1 MSVVLEDHV
10 GCEKLAALF
19 DVDLVVTVDEDVG
32 DFVISKQRFE
42 GTQAEQ
48 LVLELLDQPASVCVS
63 QQASVFI
70 KNVVDGGG
78 NLARD
83 LRGLEG
89 LELGDI
95 DSFEQLVVNLD
106 LQAARAIRDSVL
118 AAAHGRA
125 DKRAACRGGLWRTS
139 ALSDTLEPINQSH
152 LAYLIVFD
160 A

>member
-95 DSFEQLVVNLD
+95 DSFEHLVVNLD
-106 LQAARAIRDSVL
+106 LQLARALRATAL
-118 AAAHGRA
+118 PPPPARPATRPACHGR
-125 DKRAACRGGLWRTS
+125 
-139 ALSDTLEPINQSH
+139 
-152 LAYLIVFD
+152 
-160 A
+160 